1 MRFARWGVCA
11 GLLLAPN
18 VRWADAQ
25 RRVEARWFLEHAFER
40 SEKHAALVREAISEL
55 FDELKDADE
64 NFVAGFLSG
73 WLRDDGVAVDEEYAA
88 LVDDP
93 NSRRARVVWLGL
105 LLCQSVACTDQ
116 IARVLQSGGLE
127 EDTLELL
134 SLAATAETMQQLRD
148 AFVLNGDDVMEVLHG
163 SFAATGNLDIVAGL
177 VQEAA
182 LFRKETL
189 LEEEDS
195 AVALAAF
202 DRGRRARSLLAKMA
216 IAHKSVRAAL
226 QSSKEA
232 HVQQLLHSI
241 ARDRV

>member
-1 MRFARWGVCA
+1 MRFARWGVCV
-11 GLLLAPN
+11 GLLIAPN
-18 VRWADAQ
+18 VCWADAQ

-40 SEKHAALVREAISEL
+40 SEKHPSLVREAMSEL
-55 FDELKDADE
+55 LDELKDADE

-73 WLRDDGVAVDEEYAA
+73 WLREDGVAVEEEYAA

-93 NSRRARVVWLGL
+93 NSRRARVAWLGL
-105 LLCQSVACTDQ
+105 LLCQTVACTDQ

-127 EDTLELL
+127 ENTLELL

-163 SFAATGNLDIVAGL
+163 SFSATGNLDIVAGL
-177 VQEAA
+177 MQEAA

-202 DRGRRARSLLAKMA
+202 DRGRRARALLAKLA

-232 HVQQLLHSI
+232 HVQQLLQSI